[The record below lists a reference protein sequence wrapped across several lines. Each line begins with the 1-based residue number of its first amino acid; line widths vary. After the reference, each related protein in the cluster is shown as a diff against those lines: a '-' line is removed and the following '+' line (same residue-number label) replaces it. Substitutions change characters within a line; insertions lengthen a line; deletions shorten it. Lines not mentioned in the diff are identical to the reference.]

1 MMIALLM
8 TTTMMLTIMIVMVVV
23 VVALKA
29 AGLWCKSC
37 LVEVSDSYSDLQP

>member
-8 TTTMMLTIMIVMVVV
+8 TMTMMVMVVV